1 MLYVY
6 LITRIAKCAFEKNHK
21 EAKQNNRI
29 IDIWVLVFFS
39 HNVLFI
45 FIMCYYLLAEGWVGS
60 IHFYLFF
67 PRHNKNFM
75 KKGNLSSLLIKITKP
90 NKLA

>member
-1 MLYVY
+1 ML
-6 LITRIAKCAFEKNHK
+6 A
-21 EAKQNNRI
+21 
-29 IDIWVLVFFS
+29 FFS

-67 PRHNKNFM
+67 PRHNKKFM
-75 KKGNLSSLLIKITKP
+75 KKGNTFIKGKSLLKLLIKITEP
-90 NKLA
+90 NEKNNVKALDSY